1 MTTRQERRLD
11 FLFSSL
17 FIIRERQNR
26 LGIVRTR
33 YFLRIKHDS
42 VAIQLETQSTFDS
55 TRLDSREY
63 GSHEQVKPLI
73 KTENDD
79 DECHAHRQLVRRS
92 PPEFQTVKCSRDN
105 SILEWPSSIRHEQS
119 NFNRCIDDPRTDLC
133 LTEREK
139 SRKSTS

>member
-11 FLFSSL
+11 VLFSSL
-17 FIIRERQNR
+17 LIIRERQNR

-33 YFLRIKHDS
+33 YFLRMKHDS
-42 VAIQLETQSTFDS
+42 VAIQLETQSTLDS

-63 GSHEQVKPLI
+63 GSHAQVKEL

-79 DECHAHRQLVRRS
+79 DGCHAHRQLVLRS